1 MFIFFYSIIILWCK
15 QEVFINIAKYSVKYL
30 HEVKTV
36 IGDWYILFSLPF
48 FKLNVLISLKKKIAC
63 IYF

>member
-36 IGDWYILFSLPF
+36 IG
-48 FKLNVLISLKKKIAC
+48 N
-63 IYF
+63 

>member
-1 MFIFFYSIIILWCK
+1 MFIFYYSIIILWFK

-36 IGDWYILFSLPF
+36 IGD
-48 FKLNVLISLKKKIAC
+48 
-63 IYF
+63 